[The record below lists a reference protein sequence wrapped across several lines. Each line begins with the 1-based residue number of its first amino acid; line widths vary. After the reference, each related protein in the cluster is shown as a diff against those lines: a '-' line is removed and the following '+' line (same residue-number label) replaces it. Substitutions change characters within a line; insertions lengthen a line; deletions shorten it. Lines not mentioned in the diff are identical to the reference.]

1 MEREDVT
8 EETRRRFV
16 AQCGRLALAAPP
28 TLALLLT
35 PTDRGYAV
43 AGSVGYPGHGS
54 GKGHGKGKGGKR
66 RKW

>member
-1 MEREDVT
+1 V
-8 EETRRRFV
+8 
-16 AQCGRLALAAPP
+16 QCGRLALAAPP